1 MVATLLITLFRSMY
15 IPMDTQ
21 QGAKW
26 NARRLGMVEIPVL
39 LIACAAVLM
48 TLGATVTG

>member
-1 MVATLLITLFRSMY
+1 MWAVVAVVDISWVAGGFMVAT
-15 IPMDTQ
+15 
-21 QGAKW
+21 
-26 NARRLGMVEIPVL
+26 L